1 MIAEILCT
9 ALVVAV
15 PFLCGREKQ
24 AEQLPKTQLIEE
36 TIQESKPDFEVLEGK
51 VDNLVQVKK
60 QLESAEDGV
69 NSVQQY
75 DAEHQGEIQL
85 KYTSAKTG
93 KSTTYRFWLDG
104 ENQETDMLLRLME
117 TERNRLRSV
126 LLESIAD
133 LQE

>member
-1 MIAEILCT
+1 MIAEMLCT

-24 AEQLPKTQLIEE
+24 AEQLPETELIEE
-36 TIQESKPDFEVLEGK
+36 TVQESEPDFEVLEEK
-51 VDNLVQVKK
+51 VDNLVQVRK
-60 QLESAEDGV
+60 QLESIEDGV

-75 DAEHQGEIQL
+75 NAEHQGEIQL

-93 KSTTYRFWLDG
+93 KSATYRFWLDG
-104 ENQETDMLLRLME
+104 ENQETDMLLRLMQ

>member
-9 ALVVAV
+9 ALVIIA
-15 PFLCGREKQ
+15 PLMCGREKHP
-24 AEQLPKTQLIEE
+24 ETESSEE
-36 TIQESKPDFEVLEGK
+36 TIQESEPDFEVLEEK
-51 VDNLVQVKK
+51 VDNLVQVRK

-75 DAEHQGEIQL
+75 SAEHQGEIQL

-93 KSTTYRFWLDG
+93 KSTVYRFWLDG